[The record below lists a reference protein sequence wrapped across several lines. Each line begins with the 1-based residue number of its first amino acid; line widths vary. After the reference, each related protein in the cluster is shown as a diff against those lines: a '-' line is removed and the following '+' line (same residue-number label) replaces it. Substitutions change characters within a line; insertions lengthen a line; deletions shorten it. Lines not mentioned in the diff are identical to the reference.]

1 MTLRIIF
8 CFFTFLHPKVSKGWY
23 RKKKTNGRLLLTG
36 AQIFFC
42 LFIRGFCSDFCP
54 IQHALHTK
62 QAEDEETRTTSY
74 EDHSHSHPP
83 TLPFLSFRRIIVIH
97 ALHLTWATT
106 LHRRLLLLLATNN
119 NIWIFAPQHTNL
131 LKSTQNTNMTLQ
143 VRRPGSHRQR
153 PISNNWLLTW
163 VTVCPSVC
171 LANAF
176 FLSETGRQDRN
187 YANGS
192 SKKDDWNK
200 FWTLVPQMCRW
211 FCDCRGSLSSSPFT
225 DKRRSSTGVHCQLGP
240 RKLT

>member
-1 MTLRIIF
+1 MKKPEQHLMKIILILILQLCLSCHFGVSSSFMLFTSPEPPLSIAASSSSWPRTIIF
-8 CFFTFLHPKVSKGWY
+8 GYSP
-23 RKKKTNGRLLLTG
+23 
-36 AQIFFC
+36 
-42 LFIRGFCSDFCP
+42 
-54 IQHALHTK
+54 
-62 QAEDEETRTTSY
+62 
-74 EDHSHSHPP
+74 
-83 TLPFLSFRRIIVIH
+83 
-97 ALHLTWATT
+97 
-106 LHRRLLLLLATNN
+106 
-119 NIWIFAPQHTNL
+119 PQHTNL

-163 VTVCPSVC
+163 VAVCPSVC